1 MILLTGLS
9 TTTGRRVAKR
19 LLKSGHSFT
28 ALLRDGD
35 KAPDLKS
42 KKVTLV
48 KGDLSKPDSIK
59 KAMDGIE
66 NAFLLPPT
74 SENQFKLEK
83 NFIDAAKEAGVKHL
97 VKYSALG
104 ADPDSPSTILKYH
117 GQSEKY
123 LKDSG
128 LRYTLIRPNL
138 FMQNFV
144 NFYGQQIRKKKE
156 IRLPLKN
163 AKCGYV
169 DVRDTVRLINKVLT
183 SKGSKN
189 KIYTIT
195 GSESLSCIEI
205 AELFSEAMGKK
216 INYVEIKPKE
226 FKKKMID
233 SGVKEREADA
243 YSELYKLVRDGL
255 YDQVTDDIYK
265 LTNRQPH
272 TFEEF
277 LDDNIKF
284 FLKR

>member
-183 SKGSKN
+183 SNRSKN

-195 GSESLSCIEI
+195 GSESLSCLEI
-205 AELFSEAMGKK
+205 TELFSEAMGKK
-216 INYVEIKPKE
+216 INYIEIKPKE
-226 FKKKMID
+226 FKKKMIEA
-233 SGVKEREADA
+233 GVKERVAEA

-265 LTNRQPH
+265 LTDRQPH

>member
-19 LLKSGHSFT
+19 LLKSGHNFT

-42 KKVTLV
+42 KKVALV

>member
-1 MILLTGLS
+1 MILLTGL
-9 TTTGRRVAKR
+9 TGTTGRRVAKR
-19 LLKSGHSFT
+19 LLKSGHSFS
-28 ALLRDGD
+28 ALLGDVD
-35 KAPDLKS
+35 KAADLKS

-66 NAFLLPPT
+66 IAFLLPPGT
-74 SENQFKLEK
+74 ENQYKLEK
-83 NFIDAAKEAGVKHL
+83 NFIDAAKKAGVKHI
-97 VKYSALG
+97 VKYSAIG
-104 ADPDSPSTILKYH
+104 ADPKSPSTILKYH
-117 GQSEKY
+117 GQSEEY

-144 NFYGQQIRKKKE
+144 NFYGQDIRKKKQLK
-156 IRLPLKN
+156 LPLKN
-163 AKCGYV
+163 AKCAYV
-169 DVRDTVRLINKVLT
+169 DVRDTARLIKKVLT
-183 SKGSKN
+183 SNGNKN
-189 KIYTIT
+189 KTYIVT
-195 GSESLSCIEI
+195 GPESLSCLELT
-205 AELFSEAMGKK
+205 ELFSDAMGKK

-226 FKKKMID
+226 FKKDMMD
-233 SGVKEREADA
+233 AGVKESVAEA

-265 LTNRQPH
+265 LTDRQPH

>member
-9 TTTGRRVAKR
+9 TATGRRVAKR

-97 VKYSALG
+97 VKYSVLG

-183 SKGSKN
+183 SNGSKN

-195 GSESLSCIEI
+195 GPESLSCLEI
-205 AELFSEAMGKK
+205 TELFSEAMGKK

-226 FKKKMID
+226 FKKKMIEA
-233 SGVKEREADA
+233 GVKERVAEA

-265 LTNRQPH
+265 LTDRQPH

>member
-19 LLKSGHSFT
+19 LLKSGHNFT

-59 KAMDGIE
+59 RAMDGIE

-243 YSELYKLVRDGL
+243 YSELYKLIRDGL
-255 YDQVTDDIYK
+255 YDQVTHDIYK

>member
-19 LLKSGHSFT
+19 LLKSGHNFT
-28 ALLRDGD
+28 ALLREGD

-42 KKVTLV
+42 KKVTLL